1 MTTTR
6 IFLDRKSKTIVHA
19 IEEETL
25 SFRDMQAGLEPEKHF
40 TSISRVLLKQG
51 SRQQGRGNGVF
62 NELMNEGQF
71 EEVTADSLIV
81 KRQLSDTELDF
92 VTGKLLAKLG
102 MTGAKKFE
110 DARAIIASL
119 DVGESLIENT
129 QSCTAQLQSEDEM
142 NSTIRELILV
152 EAKVVADEFDKEG
165 LVDWRVRDSLIARF
179 RLSVRRR
186 LRNVEGHTFVTSAV
200 NKCLDH
206 FLTSQPA

>member
-129 QSCTAQLQSEDEM
+129 QSCTAQPQSEDEM

-200 NKCLDH
+200 NKCLDQ

>member
-129 QSCTAQLQSEDEM
+129 QSCTAQPQSEDEM

-186 LRNVEGHTFVTSAV
+186 LRNVEGHAFVTSAV
-200 NKCLDH
+200 NKCLDQ

>member
-19 IEEETL
+19 IEEETQ

-129 QSCTAQLQSEDEM
+129 QSCTAQPQSEDEM

>member
-129 QSCTAQLQSEDEM
+129 QSCTAQPQSEDEI

-186 LRNVEGHTFVTSAV
+186 LRNVEGHAFVTSAV
-200 NKCLDH
+200 NKCLDQ

>member
-6 IFLDRKSKTIVHA
+6 IFLDRKSKIIVHA

-129 QSCTAQLQSEDEM
+129 QSCTAQPQSEDEM

>member
-1 MTTTR
+1 MSTTR

-19 IEEETL
+19 IEEERQ
-25 SFRDMQAGLEPEKHF
+25 SFRDMRAGLEPVKQF

-51 SRQQGRGNGVF
+51 SRQQGRGTDVF

-81 KRQLSDTELDF
+81 KKQLSDTDLDF

-110 DARAIIASL
+110 DARAIIAAL

-129 QSCTAQLQSEDEM
+129 QSCTAQPQSEDEM

-186 LRNVEGHTFVTSAV
+186 LRNVEGHNFVTTSV
-200 NKCLDH
+200 NKCLDQ

>member
-51 SRQQGRGNGVF
+51 SRQQGRGNDVF

-81 KRQLSDTELDF
+81 KKQLSDTDLDF

-110 DARAIIASL
+110 DARGLCFLNHGTKSSIY
-119 DVGESLIENT
+119 DLI
-129 QSCTAQLQSEDEM
+129 S
-142 NSTIRELILV
+142 
-152 EAKVVADEFDKEG
+152 
-165 LVDWRVRDSLIARF
+165 
-179 RLSVRRR
+179 
-186 LRNVEGHTFVTSAV
+186 
-200 NKCLDH
+200 
-206 FLTSQPA
+206 

>member
-51 SRQQGRGNGVF
+51 SRQQGKGNGVF

-129 QSCTAQLQSEDEM
+129 QSCTAQPQSEDEI

-186 LRNVEGHTFVTSAV
+186 LRNVEGHAFVTSAV
-200 NKCLDH
+200 NKCLDQ

>member
-129 QSCTAQLQSEDEM
+129 QSCTAQPQSEDEM

>member
-51 SRQQGRGNGVF
+51 SRQQGRGNDVF

-81 KRQLSDTELDF
+81 KKQLSDTDLDF

-110 DARAIIASL
+110 DARAIIAAL

-129 QSCTAQLQSEDEM
+129 QSCTAQQQSEDEM
-142 NSTIRELILV
+142 SSTIRELILV

>member
-1 MTTTR
+1 
-6 IFLDRKSKTIVHA
+6 
-19 IEEETL
+19 
-25 SFRDMQAGLEPEKHF
+25 EPEKHF

-51 SRQQGRGNGVF
+51 SRQQGRGNDVF

-81 KRQLSDTELDF
+81 KKQLSDTDLDF

-110 DARAIIASL
+110 DARAIIAAL

-129 QSCTAQLQSEDEM
+129 QSCTAQQQSEDEM
-142 NSTIRELILV
+142 SSTIRELILV

>member
-1 MTTTR
+1 M
-6 IFLDRKSKTIVHA
+6 
-19 IEEETL
+19 
-25 SFRDMQAGLEPEKHF
+25 
-40 TSISRVLLKQG
+40 
-51 SRQQGRGNGVF
+51 
-62 NELMNEGQF
+62 
-71 EEVTADSLIV
+71 
-81 KRQLSDTELDF
+81 
-92 VTGKLLAKLG
+92 
-102 MTGAKKFE
+102 
-110 DARAIIASL
+110 

-129 QSCTAQLQSEDEM
+129 QSCTAQQQSEDEM
-142 NSTIRELILV
+142 SSTIRELILV